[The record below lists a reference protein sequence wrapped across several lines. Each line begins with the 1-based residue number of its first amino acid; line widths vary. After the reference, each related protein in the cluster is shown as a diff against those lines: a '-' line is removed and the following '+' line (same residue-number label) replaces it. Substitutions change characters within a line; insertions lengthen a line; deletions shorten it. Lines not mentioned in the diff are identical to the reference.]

1 MQDSV
6 AKVSERQSTCV
17 ATKLGG
23 SSFVQAELSGGRTYQ
38 QPIVLRRSIRTQ
50 YSNSA
55 CPRLDLFTV
64 LGPTWVASTGTINR
78 FHELCDHH
86 ESGHRSCGWMAW
98 QPKPEPRPGLLRMP
112 RVRKRNSGN
121 PNPLEPLWVVPVLQ
135 QMFPLSSKMR
145 HNNRQ
150 AVADSSAN
158 DALRTH
164 FEMKSPTQSPPAS
177 PLQMS

>member
-1 MQDSV
+1 MV
-6 AKVSERQSTCV
+6 
-17 ATKLGG
+17 
-23 SSFVQAELSGGRTYQ
+23 
-38 QPIVLRRSIRTQ
+38 
-50 YSNSA
+50 
-55 CPRLDLFTV
+55 
-64 LGPTWVASTGTINR
+64 
-78 FHELCDHH
+78 
-86 ESGHRSCGWMAW
+86 W
-98 QPKPEPRPGLLRMP
+98 QPKPELRPGLLRMP